1 MTKEEFAR
9 QAEAQRETMYRVSRA
24 YLSRECD
31 RADAVQEALFK
42 AWRKL
47 PSLREDAYFRTWLIR
62 ILIRECLNIH
72 RFNRP
77 ITLVEEMPERAAP
90 EEEGHPELR
99 ELIEA
104 LPPKL
109 RIVIV
114 LFYMENESTDEI
126 AKLLRVSKGTVCS
139 RLSRAREKLKA
150 QLKEEVSW

>member
-9 QAEAQRETMYRVSRA
+9 QAEEQRETMYRVARA

-47 PSLREDAYFRTWLIR
+47 PTLREEAYFRTWLIR
-62 ILIRECLNIH
+62 ILIRECVNIC
-72 RFNRP
+72 RANRP
-77 ITLVEEMPERAAP
+77 ITLVEETPETAAP
-90 EEEGHPELR
+90 ESDGHPELR
-99 ELIEA
+99 DAILA

-114 LFYMENESTDEI
+114 LYYMENEPTEEI
-126 AKLLRVSKGTVCS
+126 AQLLRVSKGTVCS
-139 RLSRAREKLKA
+139 RLSRARDKLKER
-150 QLKEEVSW
+150 LKEEVSW